1 MSSMKTFALMK
12 DGAMMANS
20 GHFDVEINKV
30 DLLKNSVSHRSV
42 RKILKNM
49 YKKMDVNYIF

>member
-1 MSSMKTFALMK
+1 MK

-30 DLLKNSVSHRSV
+30 DLLKNSVSHRPV

-49 YKKMDVNYIF
+49 YKRWT